1 MPTVSLRIPQIGE
14 GLQEARLVAV
24 LKNPGDYVR
33 RDEAIYQ
40 METDKAVMDVES
52 PYEGVLTQWVA
63 AVDSII
69 PIGGEVARMEVADGV
84 EENPAPHGA
93 PVDAVEAI
101 TPPPAPESALG
112 FRDADASPETA
123 AEVSAPVT
131 ASAGNMV
138 GVRIPQIGEGLQEAR
153 LVATLKNPGDHVR
166 RDEAIYQMETD
177 KAVMDVESPYEGIL
191 LEWLAAVDTVLPIGA
206 EVARMQVEGAIEE
219 VPVHGAPS
227 SAAEPVAQLASS
239 SSAAAEPST
248 VGSVRNEFVAPR
260 VRAYAREKGLSDDV
274 LGRVPTASGRLME
287 SDIDAFLAGG
297 APAPVAA
304 PPVSEPPVEQPP
316 IIQPQDEAPQLPIA
330 APPIAPPPI
339 PQAAPT
345 PAVVEAKP
353 AGPSPGGPYQ
363 EVAMGSKQRLLS
375 SRLMRAGQLVVPGTM
390 TVCMNW
396 ESMENLRA
404 RYKMR
409 GGDFQPSAFTM
420 FAFACVRALAEFP
433 AFRTSLRGDETL
445 RTYEHVN
452 LGIAVALPG
461 DELVIAVVDK
471 AETLSWRDF
480 AQKMREQ
487 IELARDGKDQAH
499 EGVTVSLTNMA
510 HNGIRDAVAVVVP
523 PSVATIFL
531 GEAYNGL
538 APNTMELKLQ
548 RCANLGITFD
558 HRLIN
563 GVGAA
568 NFQNKIKANVEDIG
582 ALIHLE

>member
-1 MPTVSLRIPQIGE
+1 MPLVSLHIPQIGE

-24 LKNPGDYVR
+24 LKQPGDFVR

-52 PYEGVLTQWVA
+52 PYEGVLKEWMA
-63 AVDSII
+63 PVDTIL
-69 PIGGEVARMEVADGV
+69 PIGGEVARMEVGEGV
-84 EENPAPHGA
+84 EAEAPPQHGA
-93 PVDAVEAI
+93 PAVPSFDSGA
-101 TPPPAPESALG
+101 TPADTSPTSVEVPREEPSESL
-112 FRDADASPETA
+112 
-123 AEVSAPVT
+123 
-131 ASAGNMV
+131 V
-138 GVRIPQIGEGLQEAR
+138 GLRIPQIGEGLQEAR

-177 KAVMDVESPYEGIL
+177 KAVMDVESPYEGVL
-191 LEWLAAVDTVLPIGA
+191 VEWLAPVDTVLAIGA
-206 EVARMQVEGAIEE
+206 EVARMRVAGE
-219 VPVHGAPS
+219 VSEAPAHHGA
-227 SAAEPVAQLASS
+227 
-239 SSAAAEPST
+239 AAAAPLAAAMTPPPVPIVDSPAA
-248 VGSVRNEFVAPR
+248 GSLRNDFASPR
-260 VRAYAREKGLSDDV
+260 VRAYAREKGVSDDALV
-274 LGRVPTASGRLME
+274 RIPTASGRLVE
-287 SDIDAFLAGG
+287 SDIDAYLAGG
-297 APAPVAA
+297 VPAPPPIAPPVAA
-304 PPVSEPPVEQPP
+304 PPV
-316 IIQPQDEAPQLPIA
+316 A
-330 APPIAPPPI
+330 APPVAE
-339 PQAAPT
+339 
-345 PAVVEAKP
+345 PAGAEVKAS
-353 AGPSPGGPYQ
+353 GPSPGGPYQ
-363 EVAMGSKQRLLS
+363 EAPVGQKQRLLS
-375 SRLMRAGQLVVPGTM
+375 SRLMRANQLVVPGTM

-420 FAFACVRALAEFP
+420 FAYACVRALAEFP
-433 AFRTSLRGDETL
+433 AFRSTLRGDDTM

-461 DELVIAVVDK
+461 DELVLAVVDK
-471 AETLSWRDF
+471 ADTLSWRDF

-487 IELARDGKDQAH
+487 IELARNGKDQAH

-523 PSVATIFL
+523 PGVATVFL